1 MEVSVQS
8 DELLSPRDAARSL
21 GISYPTL
28 KQWIY
33 KKKLRSIR
41 TAGGHH
47 RIPASE
53 IERFL
58 PRTEEK
64 DTLAGRRNFRRI
76 SGRNQL
82 VGRIVEVRYSGL
94 LAQVKLS
101 IGGQRISSI
110 ITADA
115 AREMRLEKGQ
125 TAAALIKAQ
134 EEAGGGQPFTEDE
147 TLMWHPQAKGLAQLH
162 QLRGRVGR
170 GAEQSY
176 CILVTERLNDT
187 ARERIRT
194 LVDTSDGFQIAEMD
208 LKLRGPGEF
217 LGTRQSGLPSLRIAN
232 ILRDQEILEVARA
245 AAQEFAERPATDDE
259 LMRVM
264 HYVHHHWQRRYG
276 LVEVG

>member
-1 MEVSVQS
+1 MHSE
-8 DELLSPRDAARSL
+8 ELLNPRDAARSL

-33 KKKLRSIR
+33 KKKLRSVL

-58 PRTEEK
+58 PREEK
-64 DTLAGRRNFRRI
+64 DVLAGRRNFRRI

-101 IGGQRISSI
+101 ISGQRISSI

-125 TAAALIKAQ
+125 TAAALIKA
-134 EEAGGGQPFTEDE
+134 TE
-147 TLMWHPQAKGLAQLH
+147 
-162 QLRGRVGR
+162 
-170 GAEQSY
+170 
-176 CILVTERLNDT
+176 
-187 ARERIRT
+187 
-194 LVDTSDGFQIAEMD
+194 
-208 LKLRGPGEF
+208 
-217 LGTRQSGLPSLRIAN
+217 
-232 ILRDQEILEVARA
+232 
-245 AAQEFAERPATDDE
+245 
-259 LMRVM
+259 VM
-264 HYVHHHWQRRYG
+264 IFRM
-276 LVEVG
+276 